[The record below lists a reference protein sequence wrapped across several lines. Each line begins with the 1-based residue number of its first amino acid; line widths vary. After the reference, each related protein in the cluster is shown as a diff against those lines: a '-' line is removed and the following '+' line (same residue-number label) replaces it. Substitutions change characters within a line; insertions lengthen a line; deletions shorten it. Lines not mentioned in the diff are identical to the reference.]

1 MGALGAF
8 DHMGVLRSA
17 LPTTGEGAAAGQ
29 LLGATKDDDTK
40 GGFDFEGWLRT
51 RGLWEAAKSR
61 GEMEVRYRRL
71 KGVKFGLVPEEEQ
84 GRYLQQLLPW
94 EHGFWHG

>member
-8 DHMGVLRSA
+8 DHMWVLRSA
-17 LPTTGEGAAAGQ
+17 LPTTGEGAAAEQ

-40 GGFDFEGWLRT
+40 GGFNFKGWLCT
-51 RGLWEAAKSR
+51 RGLWDATKSR
-61 GEMEVRYRRL
+61 EEMEVRYRRL

-84 GRYLQQLLPW
+84 GRYL
-94 EHGFWHG
+94 